1 MRVWDISSEK
11 LCRSHLLGEHAEI
24 HALWSIITNEKEG
37 YSSHPETLRWKGR
50 LKCLFKR
57 HEEIANEMKKRGYS
71 HKSPL
76 DPELA
81 TGLEEQNEFVDSVSE
96 QIRILKKKKCGC
108 RV

>member
-1 MRVWDISSEK
+1 
-11 LCRSHLLGEHAEI
+11 
-24 HALWSIITNEKEG
+24 
-37 YSSHPETLRWKGR
+37 